1 MWGVQPCLTP
11 YCRATGSQ
19 LQREEASLIKLQN
32 DLQLA
37 QEELAHARE
46 VLVSREQHVKE
57 AEAAIMARDKDS
69 MARSNEVKM
78 ALQVRWVGTASTV
91 MAILPAMHSAGT
103 CMACVLTATHRC

>member
-1 MWGVQPCLTP
+1 M
-11 YCRATGSQ
+11 Q
-19 LQREEASLIKLQN
+19 LQREEASLVKLQN

-57 AEAAIMARDKDS
+57 AEAAITARDKDS

-78 ALQVRWVGTASTV
+78 ALQVGWVGTAGTV
-91 MAILPAMHSAGT
+91 IAILPALQRSGT
-103 CMACVLTATHRC
+103 CLPCVLTATCRF